1 MNYEKWLKEYGG
13 DLTGKRVAVTGA
25 TGSIGRELCRFL
37 GGLGAELILACRNP
51 VRAEEF
57 RKSLVE
63 EGIHADVLVLD
74 ISSRSSI
81 DGFCQSV
88 AERYGRLDVLFHN
101 AGIYHLPRT
110 ENADGLEI
118 HFATNFWGPCYL
130 TRRILPLMRDG
141 KVVLMSSI
149 AFRFYKLDLE
159 DLQSRGCKSSTKVY
173 GRAKRL
179 LMLGAAQLQEE
190 AAAYGVKVALAHPGI
205 SPTEMLSSKKGFS
218 RAFQALIVPLMKLI
232 FLSPKKASLAGVLAV
247 CGDAPE
253 GSWAGPRNFGIW
265 GKPAFRPVRRN
276 FTEAELRF
284 PVETL
289 YRAGQTRSWEA
300 KVTESFSEKHMKS

>member
-57 RKSLVE
+57 RKSLEE

-74 ISSRSSI
+74 VSSRSSI
-81 DGFCQSV
+81 DDFCQSV

-110 ENADGLEI
+110 ENEDGLEI

-130 TRRILPLMRDG
+130 TRRILPLMRGG

-218 RAFQALIVPLMKLI
+218 RAFQALIV
-232 FLSPKKASLAGVLAV
+232 
-247 CGDAPE
+247 
-253 GSWAGPRNFGIW
+253 
-265 GKPAFRPVRRN
+265 
-276 FTEAELRF
+276 
-284 PVETL
+284 
-289 YRAGQTRSWEA
+289 
-300 KVTESFSEKHMKS
+300 